1 MDTTR
6 RAMAIGVSG
15 VGVESGLC
23 ERVCTRA
30 PHMLVRD
37 PKSNRS
43 GGAAP
48 HGRGEPS
55 WFRRDAAES
64 LRMRARMK
72 TYRSVIVPRRRF
84 RRHHDKSRSRVH
96 VHLPIRIITLFS
108 GEYLY

>member
-43 GGAAP
+43 GAR
-48 HGRGEPS
+48 HRMVEVSHRGP
-55 WFRRDAAES
+55 AETQP
-64 LRMRARMK
+64 RA
-72 TYRSVIVPRRRF
+72 
-84 RRHHDKSRSRVH
+84 
-96 VHLPIRIITLFS
+96 
-108 GEYLY
+108 

>member
-37 PKSNRS
+37 PKSLAPFKGFTCGGRNPKPMGFSPRS
-43 GGAAP
+43 QA
-48 HGRGEPS
+48 
-55 WFRRDAAES
+55 
-64 LRMRARMK
+64 
-72 TYRSVIVPRRRF
+72 
-84 RRHHDKSRSRVH
+84 
-96 VHLPIRIITLFS
+96 
-108 GEYLY
+108 

>member
-37 PKSNRS
+37 PKSE
-43 GGAAP
+43 P
-48 HGRGEPS
+48 EWGRGTA
-55 WFRRDAAES
+55 W
-64 LRMRARMK
+64 
-72 TYRSVIVPRRRF
+72 
-84 RRHHDKSRSRVH
+84 
-96 VHLPIRIITLFS
+96 
-108 GEYLY
+108 

>member
-37 PKSNRS
+37 PRAA
-43 GGAAP
+43 GVGAR
-48 HGRGEPS
+48 HRMVEVSHRGP
-55 WFRRDAAES
+55 AETQP
-64 LRMRARMK
+64 RA
-72 TYRSVIVPRRRF
+72 
-84 RRHHDKSRSRVH
+84 
-96 VHLPIRIITLFS
+96 
-108 GEYLY
+108 